1 MTINPDKEEPIF
13 GAVVVA
19 AGVGSRMGTG
29 SPKQYELIG
38 GKTMLER
45 SVQVLL
51 DEPRIKELVVVISP
65 ADMIGQRLTFEDPRV
80 RIARVGGQ
88 TRADSVKNGILFSNL
103 KSSDWVLVH
112 DAARPCLLTSDVT
125 KLMDYCRRHQES
137 AILAVPVNDTLKKE
151 GDNGTI
157 AFTVSRDGLWAA
169 QTPQCFPVGELTR
182 AMNEA
187 GSAVTDEAS
196 AMEFVGK
203 HPALVEGTPTN
214 IKVTRPI
221 DLWLARAIFLARKEK
236 ENNE

>member
-1 MTINPDKEEPIF
+1 MNPDKEEPVF

-19 AGVGSRMGTG
+19 AGVGSRMGTR

-38 GKTMLER
+38 GKTMVER

-125 KLMDYCRRHQES
+125 KLMITAGGIRKAPSLPFRSMTHS
-137 AILAVPVNDTLKKE
+137 KKKA
-151 GDNGTI
+151 T
-157 AFTVSRDGLWAA
+157 
-169 QTPQCFPVGELTR
+169 
-182 AMNEA
+182 
-187 GSAVTDEAS
+187 
-196 AMEFVGK
+196 MERS
-203 HPALVEGTPTN
+203 PAP
-214 IKVTRPI
+214 
-221 DLWLARAIFLARKEK
+221 
-236 ENNE
+236 

>member
-1 MTINPDKEEPIF
+1 MNPDKEEPVF

-38 GKTMLER
+38 SKTMLER

-51 DEPRIKELVVVISP
+51 DEPRIKELVVVI
-65 ADMIGQRLTFEDPRV
+65 
-80 RIARVGGQ
+80 
-88 TRADSVKNGILFSNL
+88 SNL

-125 KLMDYCRRHQES
+125 KLMDYCQRHQES

-151 GDNGTI
+151 GENGTI
-157 AFTVSRDGLWAA
+157 ACTVSRDGLWAA

-214 IKVTRPI
+214 IKVTRPM

>member
-1 MTINPDKEEPIF
+1 M
-13 GAVVVA
+13 
-19 AGVGSRMGTG
+19 
-29 SPKQYELIG
+29 
-38 GKTMLER
+38 
-45 SVQVLL
+45 
-51 DEPRIKELVVVISP
+51 
-65 ADMIGQRLTFEDPRV
+65 
-80 RIARVGGQ
+80 
-88 TRADSVKNGILFSNL
+88 
-103 KSSDWVLVH
+103 LVH

-157 AFTVSRDGLWAA
+157 ACTVSRDGLWAA